1 MRYGRLVPV
10 LLAFMLGVGGSFASP
25 VRGAEG
31 PKAVEAELETPFVL
45 GVGETGKVEPEGL
58 EVTFRSASDD
68 SGCMTPTDCSIA
80 TFKGTI
86 AMRLDEDSDLAS
98 IQAIMKPDQW
108 MSMTF
113 QGYVISFSAV
123 HQASKDRL
131 EATFTVV
138 KAEEKDEEEEEAEE
152 DGGTGR

>member
-25 VRGAEG
+25 VRAEG

-45 GVGETGKVEPEGL
+45 GVGETGRVEPEGL

-68 SGCMTPTDCSIA
+68 SGCMTPTDCSVA

-86 AMRLDEDSDLAS
+86 AMRLEEDSDLAS

-113 QGYVISFSAV
+113 HGYVISFSAV
-123 HQASKDRL
+123 HQAGKVRL
-131 EATFTVV
+131 EATFKVV
-138 KAEEKDEEEEEAEE
+138 KAEEEEAEE
-152 DGGTGR
+152 KAEEDGGPGR

>member
-1 MRYGRLVPV
+1 MRDGRLVPV
-10 LLAFMLGVGGSFASP
+10 LLAFTLCLGGSLASP

-31 PKAVEAELETPFVL
+31 PKTVEAELETPFVL
-45 GVGETGKVEPEGL
+45 GVGETGRVEPEGL

-68 SGCMTPTDCSIA
+68 SGCMTPTDCSVA

-86 AMRLDEDSDLAS
+86 AMRLEEDSDLAS

-108 MSMTF
+108 MSLTF
-113 QGYVISFSAV
+113 HGYVVSFSAV
-123 HQASKDRL
+123 HQAGKERL
-131 EATFTVV
+131 EATFKVV
-138 KAEEKDEEEEEAEE
+138 KAEEKEEEEAEE

>member
-1 MRYGRLVPV
+1 MRDGRLVPV
-10 LLAFMLGVGGSFASP
+10 LVAFVLCVGGSLPSP
-25 VRGAEG
+25 VRAEG

-45 GVGETGKVEPEGL
+45 GVGETGRVEPEGL

-68 SGCMTPTDCSIA
+68 SGCMTPTDCSVA

-98 IQAIMKPDQW
+98 IQAIMEPGQW

-113 QGYVISFSAV
+113 HGYVISFSAV

-138 KAEEKDEEEEEAEE
+138 KAEEKEEVEE
-152 DGGTGR
+152 DGGPGR

>member
-25 VRGAEG
+25 LRAEG
-31 PKAVEAELETPFVL
+31 PKVVEAELETPFVL
-45 GVGETGKVEPEGL
+45 GVGETGREKPEGL

-68 SGCMTPTDCSIA
+68 SGCMTPTDCSVA

-98 IQAIMKPDQW
+98 IQAIMEPGQW

-113 QGYVISFSAV
+113 HGYVISFSAV

-131 EATFTVV
+131 EATFQVV
-138 KAEEKDEEEEEAEE
+138 KADEEEEEEKAEE

>member
-1 MRYGRLVPV
+1 MRYERLVPV
-10 LLAFMLGVGGSFASP
+10 LLAFTLGVGGGLASP

-45 GVGETGKVEPEGL
+45 GVGETGRVEPEGL

-86 AMRLDEDSDLAS
+86 AMRLEEDSDLAS
-98 IQAIMKPDQW
+98 IQAVMKPGQW

-113 QGYVISFSAV
+113 HGYVISFSAV
-123 HQASKDRL
+123 HQAGKDRL
-131 EATFTVV
+131 EATFKVV
-138 KAEEKDEEEEEAEE
+138 KAEEKEEEETEE
-152 DGGTGR
+152 DGGPGR